1 MGSAFWIFVAIAVIQ
16 GIASVAAK
24 SAEKKKKAARKAEI
38 ARDAVKGEGAGPVG
52 KYRSQK
58 ELQEKLSDTGQ
69 AQKVIASM
77 LGIPQPPTTPPSP
90 PTPSAPDPVAET
102 PRLAS
107 ASQSRTEL
115 EEIRRRRLDAIRQR
129 RAKQVAAQTAPPTPP
144 PAAVSVPTA
153 SAPLA
158 PMAASPKAPRA
169 NARGGRKERTSTRA
183 ESGSAARRG
192 QAGPRSAITQPRSP
206 HAPATKATTAGNG
219 IPGLWRDPRSL
230 RQAILLSELLQ
241 PPVALR
247 NHQAGGH

>member
-58 ELQEKLSDTGQ
+58 ELEEKLSDTGQ

-77 LGIPQPPTTPPSP
+77 LGIPQPPTSPP

-102 PRLAS
+102 PRQAS
-107 ASQSRTEL
+107 ASRSRTEL

-129 RAKQVAAQTAPPTPP
+129 RAKQVAAQTAPPPPP

-169 NARGGRKERTSTRA
+169 NARGGQKERTSTRA